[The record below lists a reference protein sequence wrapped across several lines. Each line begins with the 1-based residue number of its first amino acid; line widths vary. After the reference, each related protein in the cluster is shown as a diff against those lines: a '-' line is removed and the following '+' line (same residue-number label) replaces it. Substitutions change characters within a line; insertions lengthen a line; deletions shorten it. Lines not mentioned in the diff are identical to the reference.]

1 MSRTELRTEVFNYLS
16 PLMDNEQ
23 AMQQVLVFLRSI
35 QPTAPCQYSIEEVY
49 EMGMKACE
57 DIHAGESI
65 LPHDTAKELAQSWLR

>member
-57 DIHAGESI
+57 DIHALSPSSGTHATI
-65 LPHDTAKELAQSWLR
+65 PTNYGN